1 MIYVL
6 KESVMNGTV
15 TLSTTVHGVEEDDF
29 NLAAVRVRDRL
40 PVGTRINFVQDLYIE
55 YVIQGQLPV
64 VGRMESTPLKMLTD
78 DPS

>member
-1 MIYVL
+1 MIYIL

-15 TLSTTVHGVEEDDF
+15 TLSTVIHGVEADDF

-40 PVGTRINFVQDLYIE
+40 EVGVWVKFVHDTYIE
-55 YVIQGQLPV
+55 YAIPGQLV
-64 VGRMESTPLKMLTD
+64 VHGYMNSIPLEMLTD